1 MISMTL
7 RGAVTALG
15 IFSGASVPVAYD
27 PLVGPRGQAAD
38 VHQSY
43 ADETC
48 THLHQ
53 LQPKSVEL
61 RIVVT
66 CRAPSRTIHF
76 VCPAASGSRSMPVVE
91 AEAIDERCSHPW
103 E

>member
-1 MISMTL
+1 MISMAL

-15 IFSGASVPVAYD
+15 IVSGASVPVAYD
-27 PLVGPRGQAAD
+27 PLVGPQSKAAD

-48 THLHQ
+48 TRLHQ
-53 LQPKSVEL
+53 IAPKTVQQ
-61 RIVVT
+61 RVAVT
-66 CRAPSRTIHF
+66 CRSPFRTTHF

-91 AEAIDERCSHPW
+91 AEAIDDRCSQPW